1 MSLRQF
7 DMSPPISLFYLR
19 QRRRYRVNAFARVR
33 LSIFL
38 SVSKITQQEL
48 SYRKQIARQLR
59 TQYVEGIYRP
69 KYYTVTSKCGLEV
82 TEGHWK
88 WYHLKAWV
96 GFLFAFHSNYTRIFS
111 HFGYI
116 QCQAMAWPLSWGR
129 SSHWKWRGSTHHVW
143 LYVSPPAIVT
153 IALSCTICELF
164 DRGRI

>member
-1 MSLRQF
+1 MYSVVTVTDTVRLETRPTKPYDDGFFVRCHCASLTCRHLNHF
-7 DMSPPISLFYLR
+7 FYLR

-82 TEGHWK
+82 TEGH
-88 WYHLKAWV
+88 
-96 GFLFAFHSNYTRIFS
+96 
-111 HFGYI
+111 
-116 QCQAMAWPLSWGR
+116 
-129 SSHWKWRGSTHHVW
+129 
-143 LYVSPPAIVT
+143 
-153 IALSCTICELF
+153 
-164 DRGRI
+164 